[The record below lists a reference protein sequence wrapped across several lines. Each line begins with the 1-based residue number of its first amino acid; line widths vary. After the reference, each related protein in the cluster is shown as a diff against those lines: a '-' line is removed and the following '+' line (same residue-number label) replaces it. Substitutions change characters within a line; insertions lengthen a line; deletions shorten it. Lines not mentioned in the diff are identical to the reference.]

1 MYIKL
6 RNMGNQFIALTQAGH
21 MDLEWSI
28 KFIQH
33 QTSTIIILEGS
44 KQQRRGW
51 SYLCYGE
58 AGGWGTDGHVLST
71 CDRPGPC

>member
-1 MYIKL
+1 
-6 RNMGNQFIALTQAGH
+6 MGNQFIALTQAGH

-58 AGGWGTDGHVLST
+58 AGGWGTDGYFFSIRDGSAL
-71 CDRPGPC
+71 C